1 LGVLIGLFI
10 RRERP
15 IFINSRLNKLLI
27 ALFVVTYLSL
37 WQGALYLGGSF
48 PISYHDPRFSD
59 WKNYVEMLCL
69 FFVVAATIRTP
80 KQMRIILVLMCLSV
94 LQINRTYH
102 NTIGDRDF
110 SHFSYDLR
118 DAGPL
123 GYAGENGMGAFQA
136 GMSVFLIGLTTSTE
150 RRMVQLCLWVM
161 AATCIYS
168 LVLTFSRGGYLGF
181 MAGLLILGIV
191 KERKLLIL
199 FFAILLSWQSVVPGA
214 VTERV
219 LMTYGDREGL
229 DPSAGERVTLWRD
242 AMQVID
248 HDPVIGTG
256 FDTYKFM
263 GRVGDFQ
270 DTHNYYVKVL
280 LEMGVLGLLFLF
292 YVLAVLCKMCLRLI
306 RQARDEF
313 LCSIGCAA
321 FALSICTIVVNF
333 FGDRWTYLQVNGFF
347 WVVLGLVARGLFI
360 AEQNVATQEATPAQS
375 SLASLVTVNVSRA

>member
-1 LGVLIGLFI
+1 MRRSPRVRRIGKRISMHLGIYHLEPLLIYIGAIVAFLLSILWKPPIGLYYLVPLLPMQTVRYWLHEFFLGEKLVDILLLGVLIGLFL
-10 RRERP
+10 RRE
-15 IFINSRLNKLLI
+15 L
-27 ALFVVTYLSL
+27 
-37 WQGALYLGGSF
+37 
-48 PISYHDPRFSD
+48 PISYLDPRFSD
-59 WKNYVEMLCL
+59 WKNYVEMLFL
-69 FFVVAATIRTP
+69 FFVVAAAIRTP
-80 KQMRIILVLMCLSV
+80 KQMRIILVLVCLSI
-94 LQINRTYH
+94 LQVNRTYH

-136 GMSVFLIGLTTSTE
+136 GMSVFLIGLTTSTK
-150 RRMVQLCLWVM
+150 RRIARWGLWAV

-199 FFAILLSWQSVVPGA
+199 FVGILLSWQSVVPGA

-219 LMTYGDREGL
+219 LMTYGDSQGL
-229 DPSAGERVTLWRD
+229 DPSAGERVTLWKD

-263 GRVGDFQ
+263 GRVGDFT

-280 LEMGVLGLLFLF
+280 LEMGIIGLLFLF
-292 YVLAVLCKMCLRLI
+292 YFLGVLSKMCWRLF
-306 RQARDEF
+306 RQAQDEF
-313 LCSIGCAA
+313 LRSIGCA
-321 FALSICTIVVNF
+321 V
-333 FGDRWTYLQVNGFF
+333 
-347 WVVLGLVARGLFI
+347 
-360 AEQNVATQEATPAQS
+360 
-375 SLASLVTVNVSRA
+375 